1 MADTPR
7 THPGL
12 SRNLISQAGIVVIV
26 VALANLGF
34 LIYLD
39 ATQTRANPY
48 IGILTWIVAPGILI
62 FGLAVYFGG
71 MLLERRRRR
80 QLAPDEVPE
89 YPTIDLNERRTRL
102 IVIGSS
108 VGIIL
113 FVTMTVFGSYQ
124 AYHYTDSDAFCGT
137 LCHQPM
143 RPEYTAYKLSPHA
156 RVGCVGCH
164 VGAGATWY
172 VRSKFSGAYQVY
184 ATLSNKYPRPIPSPV
199 ENLRPAQETCEQC
212 HWPEKF
218 WGAQLKVFNHYQYD
232 EANTPVEAR
241 MLINVGGGN
250 PSGGLTSGIHWHMN
264 IANEVTYIASDAKRQ
279 KIPWIRIRNRNTG
292 KATEYRA
299 EDAKLT
305 DAQIATATKRR
316 MDCVDCHNRPTHI
329 YVSPDRAVDR
339 AILAGTIDRALPFV
353 KQQSVAALAK
363 DYPTTAAGLI
373 GVGSDLIAFYRSKYP
388 QLYATKRQAL
398 DGAVAT
404 VRQIFSTTRFPEM
417 HVDWRTHPDNIGHM
431 LTTGCFRCH
440 DDQHVSSDGKRI
452 SKDCNVCHTILSETK
467 TAAEFQHPVDI
478 GDLKSVNCADCHTG
492 SGM

>member
-1 MADTPR
+1 VNR
-7 THPGL
+7 HLG
-12 SRNLISQAGIVVIV
+12 RNLVSQAGVVLVI

-39 ATQTRANPY
+39 MTQARGNPY
-48 IGILTWIVAPGILI
+48 IGILAWIVAPAILI
-62 FGLAVYFGG
+62 CGLALYLGG

-80 QLAPDEVPE
+80 QLAPDETPE
-89 YPTIDLNERRTRL
+89 YPQIDLNDRRTRIL
-102 IVIGSS
+102 VVAST

-137 LCHQPM
+137 LCHKVM
-143 RPEYTAYKLSPHA
+143 NPEYTAYKLSPHA

-172 VRSKFSGAYQVY
+172 VRAKLSGAYQVY

-218 WGAQLKVFNHYQYD
+218 WGAQLKVFDHYQYD
-232 EANTPVEAR
+232 ETNTPVQAR

-250 PSGGLTSGIHWHMN
+250 SSGGLTSGIHWHMN
-264 IANEVTYIASDAKRQ
+264 IANEVTYIPTDAHRQ
-279 KIPWIRIRNRNTG
+279 KIAWVRMRDRRTG
-292 KATEYRA
+292 KTTEYRA
-299 EDAKLT
+299 EDVKLT
-305 DAQIATATKRR
+305 DAQIAAAAKRR
-316 MDCVDCHNRPTHI
+316 MDCVDCHNRPTHV
-329 YVSPDRAVDR
+329 YVSPDRAVDK
-339 AILAGTIDRALPFV
+339 AILAGKIDRSLPFV
-353 KQQSVAALAK
+353 KQQAVAALAR
-363 DYPTTAAGLI
+363 DYPTTAAGLR
-373 GVGSDLIAFYRSKYP
+373 GVASDLVAYYQKSHPAVYQSKRASVDSAA
-388 QLYATKRQAL
+388 ATLQE
-398 DGAVAT
+398 
-404 VRQIFSTTRFPEM
+404 IFSTTRFPEM
-417 HVDWRTHPDNIGHM
+417 RVDWRTHPDNIGHM
-431 LTTGCFRCH
+431 SSLGCFRCH
-440 DDQHVSSDGKRI
+440 DDQHVSRDGKRI
-452 SKDCNVCHTILSETK
+452 SKECTVCHTILSETK